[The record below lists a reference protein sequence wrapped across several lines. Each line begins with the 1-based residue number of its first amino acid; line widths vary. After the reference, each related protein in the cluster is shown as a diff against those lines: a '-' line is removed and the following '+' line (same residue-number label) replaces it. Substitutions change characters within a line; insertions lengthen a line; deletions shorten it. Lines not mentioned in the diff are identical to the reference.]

1 MRSVPERTTE
11 IEQRIIM
18 TMRYSPIWLMLSEE
32 RGSLSE
38 MVIINTAR
46 LNRIVTPSRQVKP
59 YTSLPAKEYQLV
71 MIRY

>member
-18 TMRYSPIWLMLSEE
+18 TMRYRPIWLMLSEE

-46 LNRIVTPSRQVKP
+46 LNRIVTPSRQIKP
-59 YTSLPAKEYQLV
+59 HFTSNKEYQLV
-71 MIRY
+71 MIWY